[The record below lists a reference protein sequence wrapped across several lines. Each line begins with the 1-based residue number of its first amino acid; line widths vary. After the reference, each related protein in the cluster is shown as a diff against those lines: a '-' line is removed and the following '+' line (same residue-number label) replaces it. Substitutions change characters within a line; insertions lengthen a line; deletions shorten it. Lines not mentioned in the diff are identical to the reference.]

1 MQSLDQPLDAII
13 QSKRKQRQ
21 PRRQRGSKPQTSK
34 QSAGVQQPQVAPQV
48 TTAQAVASQAH
59 VGDKII
65 VSNLPDDVNEQQ
77 IKVSLSLYSSS
88 QMCSGSQPIHTS
100 IGVVPHYCRD
110 CTQCQLV
117 LQRSRQI
124 ERNRYYSIPQS
135 RICHRRLSTIQQTF
149 DRWKWVTNSSL
160 STTSFYDP
168 SDSPPLSPP
177 NEFDSPPR
185 RRLVAPL
192 LNLEK
197 VQFGNRTVSP
207 ESIESSFHIS

>member
-1 MQSLDQPLDAII
+1 
-13 QSKRKQRQ
+13 
-21 PRRQRGSKPQTSK
+21 
-34 QSAGVQQPQVAPQV
+34 
-48 TTAQAVASQAH
+48 
-59 VGDKII
+59 
-65 VSNLPDDVNEQQ
+65 
-77 IKVSLSLYSSS
+77 
-88 QMCSGSQPIHTS
+88 MCSGSQPIHTS

-177 NEFDSPPR
+177 NEFDSPRP
-185 RRLVAPL
+185 RRLVVPPQPRKRFNLAFEQSL
-192 LNLEK
+192 LN
-197 VQFGNRTVSP
+197 QSNRVFTFLDYRSMKP
-207 ESIESSFHIS
+207 